1 MANWLYQMNAGI
13 WRPENYRTE
22 IWENNNTTWTI
33 GKISPAGSQP
43 KIGDTIVLFYTV
55 RDRGIYGWAV
65 ILRYEEK
72 EIYFRPATPSD
83 YLKMNPLWD
92 DDVKNIVD
100 EIRPM
105 PRGNMW
111 EINDNLMSRI
121 REKISQYI

>member
-1 MANWLYQMNAGI
+1 MNAGI
-13 WRPENYRTE
+13 WPPEKYRTE

-33 GKISPAGSQP
+33 GKLYPAGSQP
-43 KIGDTIVLFYTV
+43 KNGDTIVLFYTG

-72 EIYFRPATPSD
+72 EVYFRPATPSD

-92 DDVKNIVD
+92 DDVKNIID

-111 EINDNLMSRI
+111 EINDTLMNRI
-121 REKISQYI
+121 REKINQYI